1 LCEEL
6 QPDMKVVS
14 ELATWQAEHENCH
27 DEHVHA
33 EAELKA
39 ARSDLLEAQ
48 VERDQARHVTTYWQ
62 EKAKQAADQR
72 DDLRALQEEQRRLIQ
87 AYDATAAELRAEL
100 EAARQQIARLEE
112 QAKRQASL
120 LALPEVEQQEMARLY
135 IADWQELRTDL
146 HAARA
151 RLAAAERV
159 VEAAKETEKHY
170 SGGYYSEPR
179 RNLRAAIKAFDAAT
193 VGQEQADVSV

>member
-1 LCEEL
+1 VA
-6 QPDMKVVS
+6 DV
-14 ELATWQAEHENCH
+14 QAEPREDTVDPDGRRHFIYQASFIGSPKTYPYCRQCNEPWPCVVERLTR
-27 DEHVHA
+27 D
-33 EAELKA
+33 
-39 ARSDLLEAQ
+39 LEAAQ
-48 VERDQARHVTTYWQ
+48 Q
-62 EKAKQAADQR
+62 KANACIGDC
-72 DDLRALQEEQRRLIQ
+72 ENRLI
-87 AYDATAAELRAEL
+87 DAFDDAVGLRAEL

-159 VEAAKETEKHY
+159 VEAARFADNCIDDDDPVTTHNNGPGACLWDMHKA
-170 SGGYYSEPR
+170 
-179 RNLRAAIKAFDAAT
+179 LVAFDK
-193 VGQEQADVSV
+193 